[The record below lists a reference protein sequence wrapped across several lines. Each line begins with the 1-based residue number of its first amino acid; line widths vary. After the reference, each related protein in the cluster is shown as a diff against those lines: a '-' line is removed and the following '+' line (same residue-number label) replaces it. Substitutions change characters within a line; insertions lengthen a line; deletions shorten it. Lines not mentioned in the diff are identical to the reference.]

1 MTAPAPPRGG
11 RAASLGVPALVVA
24 IVVMMVLPLP
34 KALLDLLLALNLAA
48 SLVILLTALTAQ
60 RALDFSVFPAL
71 LLVTTLMRL
80 ALNISSTRLIL
91 LEGDAGKVIERS
103 VTSSWAAAWSS
114 AS

>member
-1 MTAPAPPRGG
+1 MTAPTPPRGG
-11 RAASLGVPALVVA
+11 RAASLGVPAL
-24 IVVMMVLPLP
+24 VVMMVLPLP
-34 KALLDLLLALNLAA
+34 KALLDLLLALNLAS

-80 ALNISSTRLIL
+80 ALTSARPGSSSSRATPARSS
-91 LEGDAGKVIERS
+91 RPS